1 MRSFKWAT
9 PCRGSV
15 YALASNIKP
24 GRTAENLLFQAMLR
38 LDIPLSAKI
47 ETDEIHGKKVFS
59 VMDGHLLAT
68 FDKDINEEAITAIAK
83 RKPGI
88 FVMCDGGYATDNV
101 ADNFEQIWREF
112 SPDTDRRVI

>member
-83 RKPGI
+83 RKPSI